1 MPQNKMM
8 LVHHFFTKEQ
18 ISQIIGKGEKQM
30 NERIGTISIQR
41 SLQYVG
47 LNMVAAGSLKDGYV
61 ITRQQ
66 YVKVWLTPYRKFS
79 QHDMALMLIEI
90 LRERKMLN
98 EATYRKIQMKYGGKK

>member
-1 MPQNKMM
+1 MIK
-8 LVHHFFTKEQ
+8 KR
-18 ISQIIGKGEKQM
+18 KGEKQM

-47 LNMVAAGSLKDGYV
+47 LDMVAVGSLKDGYV

-66 YVKVWLTPYRKFS
+66 YVKVWLTPYSKFS

-90 LRERKMLN
+90 LPERSNLQKN
-98 EATYRKIQMKYGGKK
+98 SDEVRR

>member
-1 MPQNKMM
+1 
-8 LVHHFFTKEQ
+8 
-18 ISQIIGKGEKQM
+18 M
-30 NERIGTISIQR
+30 NERTGTISIQR

-47 LNMVAAGSLKDGYV
+47 LDMVAVGSLKDGYV

-66 YVKVWLTPYRKFS
+66 YVKVWLTPYHKFS

-98 EATYRKIQMKYGGKK
+98 ETTYRKIQMKYGGKK

>member
-1 MPQNKMM
+1 
-8 LVHHFFTKEQ
+8 
-18 ISQIIGKGEKQM
+18 M
-30 NERIGTISIQR
+30 NEKTGTISIQR

-47 LNMVAAGSLKDGYV
+47 LDMVAVGSLKDGYV

-79 QHDMALMLIEI
+79 QHDM
-90 LRERKMLN
+90 RERKMLN

>member
-8 LVHHFFTKEQ
+8 LVHYFFTKEQ

-41 SLQYVG
+41 SLKYVG
-47 LNMVAAGSLKDGYV
+47 LDMVAVGSLKDGYV

-66 YVKVWLTPYRKFS
+66 YVKVWLTPYHKFS

>member
-41 SLQYVG
+41 SLKYVG
-47 LNMVAAGSLKDGYV
+47 LDMVAVGNLKDGYV

-79 QHDMALMLIEI
+79 KHDMALMLIEI

-98 EATYRKIQMKYGGKK
+98 EATYRKIQRKYGGKK